1 MNTEKEIR
9 LHKLQAKYRKSSVTT
24 DFKTKSEDDSDV
36 S

>member
-24 DFKTKSEDDSDV
+24 DFKSEDNTDV